1 MYCFFLRQRHFN
13 IFPADK
19 CDKVECFI
27 CSERKTFMGRRV
39 LERSRSAIE
48 VFKALA
54 SPAFILHA
62 AIHDPILEAFQLS
75 DLMEARATADP
86 AFCVSHRKQRILKRW
101 FSLNSQG

>member
-1 MYCFFLRQRHFN
+1 M
-13 IFPADK
+13 
-19 CDKVECFI
+19 
-27 CSERKTFMGRRV
+27 

-75 DLMEARATADP
+75 DLMEDRATADP
-86 AFCVSHRKQRILKRW
+86 AFCVCNRKQCILKHW
-101 FSLNSQG
+101 FSMFEQTLLGIY